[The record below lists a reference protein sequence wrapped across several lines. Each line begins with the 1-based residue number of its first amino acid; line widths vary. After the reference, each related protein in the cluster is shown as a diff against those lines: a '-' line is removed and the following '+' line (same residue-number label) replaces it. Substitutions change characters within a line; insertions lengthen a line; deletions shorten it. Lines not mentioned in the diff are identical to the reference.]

1 MDAISINSEN
11 SKISNLLR
19 LLLNFSDEIDL
30 DRRDK

>member
-19 LLLNFSDEIDL
+19 LLLNFSDKIDL